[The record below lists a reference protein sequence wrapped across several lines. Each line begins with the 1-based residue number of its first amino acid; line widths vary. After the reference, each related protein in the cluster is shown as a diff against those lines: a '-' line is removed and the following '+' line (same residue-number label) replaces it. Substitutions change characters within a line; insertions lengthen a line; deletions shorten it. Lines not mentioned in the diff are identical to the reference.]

1 MVYLIIILRI
11 IHIFC
16 GVFWVGFGLFNV
28 FFLQPTVKA
37 LGPDGQKTMQH
48 LSQKTRLLSTVY
60 TAATLTMLS
69 GITIYWIQF
78 GFNLAFL
85 SSGYG
90 IVLSTASISGIV
102 GWFIAVL
109 ISRGIFG
116 KMKIISGQIQSSGNP
131 PNPEQAGQM
140 QALVA
145 RLGKMG
151 KTAVTFMLIALLG
164 MSIARFVTF

>member
-1 MVYLIIILRI
+1 MLFLIIVLRI

-37 LGPDGQKTMQH
+37 LGPDGQKTMQY
-48 LSQKTRLLSTVY
+48 LTQKTRLLTTVY
-60 TAATLTMLS
+60 TAATFTMLS
-69 GITIYWIQF
+69 GIGLYWILS
-78 GFNLAFL
+78 GFNLSFI

-90 IVLSTASISGIV
+90 VVLTMASISGII
-102 GWFIAVL
+102 GWFIAV
-109 ISRGIFG
+109 IIIRGIFG
-116 KMKIISGQIQSSGNP
+116 EMKVIGGQIQASGNP
-131 PNPEQAGQM
+131 PTPEQTNQM

-151 KTAVTFMLIALLG
+151 KIAIAFMLIALLG
-164 MSIARFVTF
+164 MSFARFATF